1 MIHQHQAFHQYAT
14 KYLLLCIGFRI
25 VAVVDDPAEI
35 DALRHQEAGDF
46 HRMLRS
52 AAVLE
57 DAGIMCDAEIE
68 ALGYLCIDVAR
79 IHQIIDDLGGTRSI
93 RADGAMW
100 ELLCARNVMIRH
112 KQLLRIL
119 CEASEIADT
128 IIAVTV
134 TDNTEIILPIGR
146 CMHDG
151 IDARKEI
158 ILFVCNLQV
167 NIHLLIRILIQN
179 IMLRAQ
185 G

>member
-1 MIHQHQAFHQYAT
+1 
-14 KYLLLCIGFRI
+14 
-25 VAVVDDPAEI
+25 
-35 DALRHQEAGDF
+35 
-46 HRMLRS
+46 
-52 AAVLE
+52 
-57 DAGIMCDAEIE
+57 MCDAEIK

-79 IHQIIDDLGGTRSI
+79 IHQIIDDLRGTRSI
-93 RADGAMW
+93 RTDGAMR
-100 ELLCARNVMIRH
+100 ELLCARNMMIRH

-134 TDNTEIILPIGR
+134 TDNTEIILSIGR

-151 IDARKEI
+151 IGARKEI